1 MKILIIW
8 NDIPSPYDSSLAR
21 PFYFLKHSEDY
32 NHDITLVSFKH
43 ATEKLNYKYEYD
55 LQRYCNKF
63 ETIDV
68 SKEESSFKYKRIL
81 IYRLKNR
88 FSFQNIFS
96 RDFDALNH
104 LYYPE
109 MRAKI
114 VNLLKSNNF
123 DIIYADR
130 SILFYILNI
139 NTKSPVVLEFVDPML
154 YSWYQQFLYEKRF
167 SKKLLMLLSYHT
179 LKLFEV
185 SKYKKF
191 DAGVYVSSINKELL
205 KQYLPKRTFIVP
217 YGTDI
222 EYFKPVHTNAD
233 FPSLVFTG
241 SMGYFFNVHPI
252 INFCSRI
259 YPLIRKEM
267 QNVKLYI
274 VGRTPTKEIKQLAS
288 RDGSIIVTGYVEDV
302 RPFLAKAP
310 VVIVPMTIDDGGFK
324 TKILEAMAMGK
335 AVISTSIGAKGLN
348 VTPEENIIIADSPK
362 EFARRVIE
370 VLNDEGLRNRIGAN
384 ARKLMEEEYSWE
396 KVTDMLNEVFHKV
409 ARK

>member
-8 NDIPSPYDSSLAR
+8 NNIPSPYDPSSAR
-21 PFYFLKHSEDY
+21 PFYFLKHSEYY
-32 NHDITLVSFKH
+32 NHDITLVSFKR
-43 ATEKLNYKYEYD
+43 APGKLNYKCECD
-55 LQRYCNKF
+55 LQKYCDRL

-68 SKEESSFKYKRIL
+68 TKEETSFKMRSIH
-81 IYRLKNR
+81 RLKNR

-96 RDFDALNH
+96 RDFDVFNRI
-104 LYYPE
+104 YYPK
-109 MRAKI
+109 MRTKI

-130 SILFYILNI
+130 SMLFYILNI
-139 NTKSPVVLEFVDPML
+139 NTKSPVILEFVDPML

-167 SKKLLMLLSYHT
+167 SKKLLRLLSYYT
-179 LKLFEV
+179 LKLLEV
-185 SKYKKF
+185 PKYKKF

-205 KQYLPKRTFIVP
+205 KPYLPKHTFIVP
-217 YGTDI
+217 YGTDL
-222 EYFKPVHTNAD
+222 EYFKPVHSDTD

-241 SMGYFFNVHPI
+241 SMSYLFNVHPI
-252 INFCSRI
+252 INFCNRI

-274 VGRTPTKEIKQLAS
+274 VGRNPTKEIKQLAS
-288 RDGSIIVTGYVEDV
+288 KDDSIIVTGYVEDV

-310 VVIVPMTIDDGGFK
+310 VVVVPMTIDDGGFK

-348 VTPEENIIIADSPK
+348 VTPEENIIIADEPK

-370 VLNDEGLRNRIGAN
+370 LLGDEGLRNRLGAN

-396 KVTDMLNEVFHKV
+396 KVTDMLNTVFQKV
-409 ARK
+409 VNER